1 MTANQRLRRA
11 RVPNKKEISKLKTE
25 LSEKSII
32 FEIYPKDNAFCLYY
46 LMFST
51 FLPISTVLVI

>member
-11 RVPNKKEISKLKTE
+11 RVPNKKEISKKTE

-32 FEIYPKDNAFCLYY
+32 FEIYPKDNAF
-46 LMFST
+46 
-51 FLPISTVLVI
+51 